1 MSKYFFVDYENVG
14 FLALMGI
21 ENLCSNDKLV
31 IVLTNNRSNRINI
44 DLVKKFSK
52 AIPMKLAINMIERH
66 DAADFRIIAEVGVC
80 MRYIRKTKDEIYI
93 LSEDKGFDA
102 AIEGFKAAGYNISK
116 NTSIANVYNSP
127 IDNKRLMQH
136 VTSRIHGYKLCV
148 SQFDEEVNEEDI
160 ANQKALIRIIYLMF
174 KASKSLESF
183 EKSLTEAGFN
193 GFVVNAL
200 MYIFKEL
207 INDGIL

>member
-14 FLALMGI
+14 SLSLMGI
-21 ENLCSNDKLV
+21 ENLCSSDKLI

-52 AIPMKLAINMIERH
+52 AIPMKLAINTIERH
-66 DAADFRIIAEVGVC
+66 DAADFRIIAEIGMC

-102 AIEGFKAAGYNISK
+102 AIVGFKEAGYNISR
-116 NTSIANVYNSP
+116 NTSIAKIYNSP
-127 IDNKRLMQH
+127 IDDKRLVSQL
-136 VTSRIHGYKLCV
+136 TSKIYGFNLCV
-148 SQFDEEVNEEDI
+148 SQFDEAVNEEDI

-174 KASKSLESF
+174 KASNSLDSF
-183 EKSLTEAGFN
+183 ESSL
-193 GFVVNAL
+193 VNAL

-207 INDGIL
+207 INKGML